1 VSSEPQFP
9 EPPERPRPSGRWTD
23 PLSGRLG
30 PWVDW
35 FGLGR
40 LIATAVTVVAVVAG
54 GWWLLRSP
62 APPIEAGLPL
72 AATTTIAA
80 GTTTTPADATGTAGA
95 AATATTLPTV
105 VVVHVAGAVASP
117 GVYELPAGARVDA
130 ALAAAGGPLA
140 GADPGA
146 LNLAAPLADG
156 TRVHVPMVGE
166 AVAPAPTPAV
176 AVAPGATASPGP
188 IDLNQATAA
197 ELDALPGI
205 GPATAQA
212 IVDHRTT
219 KGPFAS
225 VDDLEAVRGIGPAK
239 LDAIRALVTV

>member
-1 VSSEPQFP
+1 MSSDPQFP
-9 EPPERPRPSGRWTD
+9 EPPDRPRPGGRRWID
-23 PLSGRLG
+23 AVSERLG

-54 GWWLLRSP
+54 GWWLLRTP

-72 AATTTIAA
+72 AGSTSIAAATTTDAPAA
-80 GTTTTPADATGTAGA
+80 SAGA
-95 AATATTLPTV
+95 APTTATSLPTV
-105 VVVHVAGAVASP
+105 IVVHVAGAVVSP
-117 GVYELPAGARVDA
+117 GVYELPGGARVDV
-130 ALAAAGGPLA
+130 ALGAAGGPLA

-156 TRVHVPMVGE
+156 TRVYVPMVGE
-166 AVAPAPTPAV
+166 EVPPSPPVAA
-176 AVAPGATASPGP
+176 APGPTTPSGP
-188 IDLNQATAA
+188 IDLNHATAA
-197 ELDALPGI
+197 ELDELPGI

-219 KGPFAS
+219 NGPFAS